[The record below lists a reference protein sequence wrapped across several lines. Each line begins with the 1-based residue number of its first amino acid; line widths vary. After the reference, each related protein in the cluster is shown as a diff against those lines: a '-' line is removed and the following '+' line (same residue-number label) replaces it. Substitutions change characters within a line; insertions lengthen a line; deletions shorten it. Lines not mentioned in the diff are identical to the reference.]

1 MTSSRS
7 PRLYTPAFWLACAI
21 HVTGGLS
28 LNMFL
33 LFPLFVRRVGGGDL
47 AIGLVVALGT
57 AASVLARPL
66 VGHLLDHAG
75 RRPVLLAAG
84 ALNVLSLLP
93 FLAIRTFGPA
103 LLGAA
108 VLHWIVW
115 GALFAAYFTYA
126 SDLSPPA
133 RRAEGIA
140 IFGVFGL
147 LSIGAGPVLGERLIA
162 GAGFPAFFAAAAA
175 LALVSALLTLAVP
188 RAPAVRAVT
197 PIGGGAA
204 LVRAVRRGG
213 LGRVLGV
220 TAMLGAAVDV
230 ALFFVAPFTRDVG
243 LARAAPFF
251 AAHAATSIAVRLLG
265 SRVLDR
271 LGAHRVAIPM
281 FVVLAVGLGALALM
295 PAPGLLVLA
304 GACCGAAHGTLFPV
318 LNALALGRAPVTLEG
333 RAVSLVTAAFDLG
346 AALATPAGGALA
358 EAVGYP
364 ATFAASALLGLAA
377 AAALA
382 TDPWPRGLRD
392 SRRPRPRGGGSSVC
406 TTAAPCGS

>member
-1 MTSSRS
+1 LTSNARA
-7 PRLYTPAFWLACAI
+7 RLYTPAFWLACAI
-21 HVTGGLS
+21 HVTGALS

-33 LFPLFVRRVGGGDL
+33 LFPLFVRHVGGGDL
-47 AIGLVVALGT
+47 GIGLVIALGT
-57 AASVLARPL
+57 AASVVARPL
-66 VGHLLDHAG
+66 VGHLLDHVG

-84 ALNVLSLLP
+84 ALNVVSFLP

-126 SDLSPPA
+126 SDLSPAA
-133 RRAEGIA
+133 RRAEGVA
-140 IFGVFGL
+140 VFGIFGL
-147 LSIGAGPVLGERLIA
+147 LSIGAGPALGERLIA
-162 GAGFPAFFAAAAA
+162 AAGFHAFFATAAG
-175 LALVSALLTLAVP
+175 LALSSVLLTLAVP
-188 RAPAVRAVT
+188 RAPAAPPAGVT
-197 PIGGGAA
+197 AA
-204 LVRAVRRGG
+204 LAGAVRRRG
-213 LGRVLGV
+213 LGRVLVV
-220 TAMLGAAVDV
+220 TAILGAAIDV

-243 LARAAPFF
+243 IPRAAPFF
-251 AAHAATSIAVRLLG
+251 AAHAVTAIAVRLVG
-265 SRVLDR
+265 RRVLDR

-281 FVVLAVGLGALALM
+281 FAVCAAGLGALTFL
-295 PAPGLLVLA
+295 PVPGLLAFA

-318 LNALALGRAPVTLEG
+318 LNALALARAPAALEG

-358 EAVGYP
+358 QAVGYP
-364 ATFAASALLGLAA
+364 AMFAAAALLALLA

-382 TDPWPRGLRD
+382 TDPWPRDLRD
-392 SRRPRPRGGGSSVC
+392 WRRARPPDGGSSGC

>member
-1 MTSSRS
+1 
-7 PRLYTPAFWLACAI
+7 
-21 HVTGGLS
+21 
-28 LNMFL
+28 MFL
-33 LFPLFVRRVGGGDL
+33 LFPLFVRQVGGGDL

-57 AASVLARPL
+57 AASVAVRPL
-66 VGHLLDHAG
+66 VGHLLDRAG

-93 FLAIRTFGPA
+93 FFAIRTSGPA
-103 LLGAA
+103 LFGAA

-147 LSIGAGPVLGERLIA
+147 VSIGAGPVLGERLIA
-162 GAGFPAFFAAAAA
+162 GAGFPAFFAAAAT

-188 RAPAVRAVT
+188 HAPAAPALAPVGGRTARVRAMW
-197 PIGGGAA
+197 
-204 LVRAVRRGG
+204 RGG
-213 LGRVLGV
+213 IGRVLVV
-220 TAMLGAAVDV
+220 TALLGATVDV
-230 ALFFVAPFTRDVG
+230 ALFFVAPFARDVG

-251 AAHAATSIAVRLLG
+251 AAHAATSIAVRLVG

-281 FVVLAVGLGALALM
+281 FVVLAGGLGALALL
-295 PAPGLLVLA
+295 PAPGLLVLG

-318 LNALALGRAPVTLEG
+318 LNALALARAPVALQG

-358 EAVGYP
+358 ATVGYP
-364 ATFAASALLGLAA
+364 ATFAAAALLGLGA

-382 TDPWPRGLRD
+382 TDPWPRRLRD
-392 SRRPRPRGGGSSVC
+392 SRRARPPGGGSSGC